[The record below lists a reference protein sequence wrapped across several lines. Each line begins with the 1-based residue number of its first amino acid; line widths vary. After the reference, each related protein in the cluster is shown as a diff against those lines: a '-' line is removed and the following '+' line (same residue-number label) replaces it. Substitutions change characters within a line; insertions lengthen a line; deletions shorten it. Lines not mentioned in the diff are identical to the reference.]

1 KGPRHLCAG
10 GSQVEFRGT
19 LEAQEIRRLGRALA
33 RPRRDLYREDSR
45 ERARE
50 RDRAAAILPRLRRA
64 PFGRSRRDDHHPLSL
79 ARASRAAVIP
89 GRRRKRVY
97 ARLRRAMAANPE
109 SISPGCGYGFRAPSL
124 TLGPRND
131 SVPVNPAKA
140 APPLPSAGRPLRRS
154 AASRRC

>member
-1 KGPRHLCAG
+1 
-10 GSQVEFRGT
+10 
-19 LEAQEIRRLGRALA
+19 
-33 RPRRDLYREDSR
+33 
-45 ERARE
+45 
-50 RDRAAAILPRLRRA
+50 ILPRLRRA

-124 TLGPRND
+124 TLRPRND
-131 SVPVNPAKA
+131 SVPANPANA
-140 APPLPSAGRPLRRS
+140 AQLCSPPPADLGVDLLLRVGAEPGRLLQLSQFVGRELAQLPAPLR
-154 AASRRC
+154 AQVAGGRRQPIDQHAFVDRLPRLGM